1 MLLILVCHDGHNVHN
16 VQPFV
21 EVGLESVLG
30 KAHGQELGPHL
41 IFIHRTL
48 LNSSLRAWVGTS
60 VKHKERKN
68 PLYVV
73 LTVFDPDRSADT

>member
-41 IFIHRTL
+41 IFIDRTL
-48 LNSSLRAWVGTS
+48 LNSSMRAWVG
-60 VKHKERKN
+60 RL
-68 PLYVV
+68 PLLSPTVVAANTHVV
-73 LTVFDPDRSADT
+73 LVIHV